1 MLYNRRKAADHLV
14 RLGQGEGAERGRS
27 VISSRV
33 PISMFKSLPV
43 GRCAPASAA
52 ALPSVPARRGQQGR
66 QLRSKCD
73 NIQTTTAR
81 KSAAVKALAQRR
93 REGQIPY
100 TKPPVCA
107 ASLMSMG
114 TSAEALFPQGHAGP
128 VEYISAVR
136 LVDAQSKLN
145 PGPGFKELDSGN
157 IFKDVAEKRNAAI
170 VVLPVM
176 ALVSAPSAL
185 A

>member
-1 MLYNRRKAADHLV
+1 MLYNRRKAADHLI
-14 RLGQGEGAERGRS
+14 AFS
-27 VISSRV
+27 
-33 PISMFKSLPV
+33 
-43 GRCAPASAA
+43 ASTA
-52 ALPSVPARRGQQGR
+52 GQQGR
-66 QLRSKCD
+66 QLRSKWD

-100 TKPPVCA
+100 TKPPVRA
-107 ASLMSMG
+107 APFMSMG

-136 LVDAQSKLN
+136 LVDAQIKLN

-157 IFKDVAEKRNAAI
+157 IFKDVAEKRNAVA
-170 VVLPVM
+170 VLPVM
-176 ALVSAPSAL
+176 ALVSAPAAL